1 MHPGRARFW
10 GLVLYGPTNRP
21 QADCQF
27 LNEPTDRADAPV
39 IVARADHPLSRS
51 MIAGSALKVLYRLK
65 DAGYQGFL
73 VGGCVRDLLIGIE
86 PKDFDVATDASP
98 EEVRRL
104 FRNSRLIGRR
114 FRLAHI
120 RFGQFVVEVA
130 TFRAA
135 NEPIVPDVEPELDE
149 EQGEEQG
156 EEQPEEFAGAPR
168 DEFGD
173 VNGNVGGRDVG
184 EDDDNFD
191 RAHDHRGRIL
201 RDNVYGTIDQDVWRR
216 DFTCNALY
224 YNIDDFSIWD
234 YVGGVADLKS
244 RTLRLIG
251 DPETRYREDPV
262 RMLRAVRFQAKLG
275 FTIHEGTSAPF
286 ATLAGLLDGI
296 PPARLLDEF
305 QKLFLAGFGQRAYEL
320 LQQYGLLEHLFPAT
334 AAYLATET
342 DGMAARL
349 IQAGLANTDRRVA
362 EGRSVTPMF
371 LFAVLLFGPV
381 SAAAQKRFETGM
393 HPGDAIADAVD
404 EVVYEQN
411 RRIGI
416 PKRFSIPM
424 RELLALQPRFHR
436 REGRRALS
444 FIGHPRFRAAYD
456 FLLLRAEAGAEDP
469 AIAAWWTE
477 IQAVPQAEQLA
488 RVGGEGS
495 GGGEGG
501 GSGDGGGGGESGPPD
516 GAGPRRRRRRRGG
529 RGRRPPA
536 PEG

>member
-1 MHPGRARFW
+1 
-10 GLVLYGPTNRP
+10 
-21 QADCQF
+21 
-27 LNEPTDRADAPV
+27 LNQPSDRASIPV
-39 IVARADHPLSRS
+39 IVARADHPISRS

-120 RFGQFVVEVA
+120 RFGQHVVEVA

-135 NEPIVPDVEPELDE
+135 GEPIVPDAEVDLESDADADSDVEAD
-149 EQGEEQG
+149 
-156 EEQPEEFAGAPR
+156 
-168 DEFGD
+168 DDGD
-173 VNGNVGGRDVG
+173 ADGNVAI
-184 EDDDNFD
+184 DDDVVEQDFNRVD
-191 RAHDHRGRIL
+191 RSHDAGGRIL
-201 RDNVYGTIDQDVWRR
+201 RDNVYCTIDQDVWRR

-224 YNIDDFSIWD
+224 YNIQDFSIWD
-234 YVGGVADLKS
+234 YVGGVQDVRS

-275 FTIHEGTSAPF
+275 FSLHEETRAPF
-286 ATLAGLLDGI
+286 ATLAVLLEHI

-305 QKLFLAGFGQRAYEL
+305 QKLFLAGFGQRSFEFL
-320 LQQYGLLEHLFPAT
+320 REHGLLEHLFPAT
-334 AAYLATET
+334 ALHLAAEK
-342 DGMAARL
+342 DGLAERL
-349 IQAGLANTDRRVA
+349 ITAGLVNTDRRVA

-381 SAAAQKRFETGM
+381 SAAAQRRFEAGEY
-393 HPGDAIADAVD
+393 PGQAIADAVD
-404 EVVYEQN
+404 EVIAAQN

-444 FIGHPRFRAAYD
+444 FLGHPRFRAAYD
-456 FLLLRAEAGAEDP
+456 FLLLRTEAGAEDP

-477 IQAVPQAEQLA
+477 LQSLPQQEQLV
-488 RVGGEGS
+488 RVGSSEAGDDGPR
-495 GGGEGG
+495 EGG
-501 GSGDGGGGGESGPPD
+501 PV
-516 GAGPRRRRRRRGG
+516 RRRRRRGG
-529 RGRRPPA
+529 RRHRSPA
-536 PEG
+536 PDA

>member
-1 MHPGRARFW
+1 
-10 GLVLYGPTNRP
+10 
-21 QADCQF
+21 
-27 LNEPTDRADAPV
+27 LNQPSDRASVPV
-39 IVARADHPLSRS
+39 IVARADHPISRS

-120 RFGQFVVEVA
+120 RFGQHVVEVA

-135 NEPIVPDVEPELDE
+135 GEPIVPDAEVDLESDADADSDVEAD
-149 EQGEEQG
+149 
-156 EEQPEEFAGAPR
+156 
-168 DEFGD
+168 DDGD
-173 VNGNVGGRDVG
+173 ADGNVAI
-184 EDDDNFD
+184 DDDVVEQDFNRVD
-191 RAHDHRGRIL
+191 RSHDAGGRIL

-224 YNIDDFSIWD
+224 YNIQDFSIWD
-234 YVGGVADLKS
+234 YVGGVQDVRS

-275 FTIHEGTSAPF
+275 FSLHEETRAPF
-286 ATLAGLLDGI
+286 ATLAVLLEHI

-305 QKLFLAGFGQRAYEL
+305 QKLFLAGFGQRSFEFL
-320 LQQYGLLEHLFPAT
+320 REHGLLEHLFPAT
-334 AAYLATET
+334 ALHLAEEK
-342 DGMAARL
+342 DGLAERL
-349 IQAGLANTDRRVA
+349 ITAGLVNTDRRVA

-381 SAAAQKRFETGM
+381 SAAAQRRFEAGEY
-393 HPGDAIADAVD
+393 PGQAIADAVD
-404 EVVYEQN
+404 EVIAAQN

-444 FIGHPRFRAAYD
+444 FLGHPRFRAAYD
-456 FLLLRAEAGAEDP
+456 FLLLRTEAGAEDP

-477 IQAVPQAEQLA
+477 LQSLPQQEQLV
-488 RVGGEGS
+488 RVGSSEAGDDGPR
-495 GGGEGG
+495 EGG
-501 GSGDGGGGGESGPPD
+501 PV
-516 GAGPRRRRRRRGG
+516 RRRRRRGG
-529 RGRRPPA
+529 RRHRSPA
-536 PEG
+536 PDA

>member
-1 MHPGRARFW
+1 
-10 GLVLYGPTNRP
+10 
-21 QADCQF
+21 
-27 LNEPTDRADAPV
+27 
-39 IVARADHPLSRS
+39 

-120 RFGQFVVEVA
+120 RFGQHVVEVA

-135 NEPIVPDVEPELDE
+135 GEPIVPDVEVDLEADADADRE
-149 EQGEEQG
+149 VNGGE
-156 EEQPEEFAGAPR
+156 
-168 DEFGD
+168 DGD
-173 VNGNVGGRDVG
+173 VDGNVAI
-184 EDDDNFD
+184 DDDAVEPEFSRVD
-191 RAHDHRGRIL
+191 RSHDAGGRIL

-224 YNIDDFSIWD
+224 YNIRDFSIWD
-234 YVGGVADLKS
+234 YVGGVEDVRS

-275 FTIHEGTSAPF
+275 FSLHEETRAPF
-286 ATLAGLLDGI
+286 ARLAVLLENI

-305 QKLFLAGFGQRAYEL
+305 QKLFLAGFGQRSFEL
-320 LQQYGLLEHLFPAT
+320 LREHGLLEHLFPAT
-334 AAYLATET
+334 AVHLAAEK
-342 DGMAARL
+342 DGMAERL
-349 IQAGLANTDRRVA
+349 ISAGLVNTDRRVA

-381 SAAAQKRFETGM
+381 SAAAQRRFEAGE
-393 HPGDAIADAVD
+393 HPGQAIADAVD
-404 EVVYEQN
+404 EVIAAQN

-444 FIGHPRFRAAYD
+444 FLGHPRFRAAYD
-456 FLLLRAEAGAEDP
+456 FLLLRTEAGAEDP

-477 IQAVPQAEQLA
+477 IQSLPQPEQLV
-488 RVGGEGS
+488 RVGSADS
-495 GGGEGG
+495 GDDGPREGG
-501 GSGDGGGGGESGPPD
+501 PV
-516 GAGPRRRRRRRGG
+516 RRRRRRGG
-529 RGRRPPA
+529 RRHRSPA
-536 PEG
+536 PDA

>member
-1 MHPGRARFW
+1 
-10 GLVLYGPTNRP
+10 
-21 QADCQF
+21 
-27 LNEPTDRADAPV
+27 LNQPSDRASIPV
-39 IVARADHPLSRS
+39 IVARADHPISRS

-120 RFGQFVVEVA
+120 RFGQHVVEVA

-135 NEPIVPDVEPELDE
+135 GEPIVPDADIDLEADAEPEVEGDDDTDGNLDAE
-149 EQGEEQG
+149 
-156 EEQPEEFAGAPR
+156 
-168 DEFGD
+168 GD
-173 VNGNVGGRDVG
+173 VDGNVAVEG
-184 EDDDNFD
+184 ESSDPRFRGVD
-191 RAHDHRGRIL
+191 RSHDAGGRIL

-224 YNIDDFSIWD
+224 YNIQDFSIWD
-234 YVGGVADLKS
+234 YVGGVEDVRS

-275 FTIHEGTSAPF
+275 FSLHEETRAPF
-286 ATLAGLLDGI
+286 AQLAVLLEHI

-305 QKLFLAGFGQRAYEL
+305 QKLFLAGFGQRSFEL
-320 LQQYGLLEHLFPAT
+320 LREHGLLEHLFPAT
-334 AAYLATET
+334 ALHLAAEK
-342 DGMAARL
+342 DGLAERL
-349 IQAGLANTDRRVA
+349 ITAGLVNTDRRVA

-381 SAAAQKRFETGM
+381 SAAAQRRFEAGEY
-393 HPGDAIADAVD
+393 PGQAIADAVD
-404 EVVYEQN
+404 EVIAAQN

-444 FIGHPRFRAAYD
+444 FLGHPRFRAEYD
-456 FLLLRAEAGAEDP
+456 FLLLRTEAGAEDP

-477 IQAVPQAEQLA
+477 LQSLPQQEQLV
-488 RVGGEGS
+488 RVGSSEAGDDGPR
-495 GGGEGG
+495 EGG
-501 GSGDGGGGGESGPPD
+501 PV
-516 GAGPRRRRRRRGG
+516 RRRRRRGG
-529 RGRRPPA
+529 RRHRSPA
-536 PEG
+536 PDA

>member
-1 MHPGRARFW
+1 
-10 GLVLYGPTNRP
+10 
-21 QADCQF
+21 
-27 LNEPTDRADAPV
+27 
-39 IVARADHPLSRS
+39 

-65 DAGYQGFL
+65 DSGYQGFL

-120 RFGQFVVEVA
+120 RFGQNVVEVA

-135 NEPIVPDVEPELDE
+135 SEPYEPEPAPDLEDE
-149 EQGEEQG
+149 PAEEG
-156 EEQPEEFAGAPR
+156 DGAPR

-173 VNGNVGGRDVG
+173 VNGNVGSRD
-184 EDDDNFD
+184 EDDDGNFD
-191 RAHDHRGRIL
+191 RAHDERGRIL

-224 YNIDDFSIWD
+224 YNIQDFSIWD
-234 YVGGVADLKS
+234 YTGGVEDVKG
-244 RTLRLIG
+244 RVLRLIG

-275 FTIHEGTSAPF
+275 FTIHEDTRAPF
-286 ATLAGLLDGI
+286 ARLANLLDGI

-305 QKLFLAGFGQRAYEL
+305 LKLFLAGFGERSYEL
-320 LQQYGLLEHLFPAT
+320 LKEHGLLEHLFPAT
-334 AAYLATET
+334 AAHLATEK

-349 IQAGLANTDRRVA
+349 IRAGLVNTDRRVA

-381 SAAAQKRFETGM
+381 SAAAQKRFEAGE
-393 HPGDAIADAVD
+393 HPGDAIAGAVD
-404 EVVYEQN
+404 EVVAAQN

-416 PKRFSIPM
+416 PKRFSMPM

-444 FIGHPRFRAAYD
+444 FMGHPRFRAAYD

-469 AIAAWWTE
+469 AIAQWWTE
-477 IQAVPQAEQLA
+477 IQALPQDQQLN
-488 RVGGEGS
+488 RVGSEP
-495 GGGEGG
+495 GGA
-501 GSGDGGGGGESGPPD
+501 GESGGPE
-516 GAGPRRRRRRRGG
+516 GGPRRRRRRRGG